1 MSLAKRIL
9 LVEDQA
15 DFAAHVWQYLETQ
28 GWIIDHALNGAQ
40 ALNRL
45 AKERFDAVVL
55 DLGLPLIDGM
65 EVLQRLRASGN
76 ETPILALTAR
86 DQMDDKLRGLAAG
99 LDDYLIKPVAL
110 AELKARL
117 ESIMRRAKGNLVP
130 LRFADLTL
138 DVETMVAR
146 RADRVI
152 MLTPTLG
159 RILAELMQ
167 AAPALI
173 SHQRLL
179 EAVWGDEAADV
190 RTLHAH
196 LSSLRSLIDRPFTEA
211 LIRSETGLGYRLAQ
225 GTP

>member
-1 MSLAKRIL
+1 MLSKRIL
-9 LVEDQA
+9 LVEDHA
-15 DFAAHVWQYLETQ
+15 DFAAHLWQYLEAQ
-28 GWIIDHALNGAQ
+28 GWVLDHAINGAQ
-40 ALNRL
+40 ALSLL

-55 DLGLPLIDGM
+55 DLGLPLVDGM

-86 DQMDDKLRGLAAG
+86 DQLADKLQGLAAG

-117 ESIMRRAKGNLVP
+117 ESIMRRAKGNVAP
-130 LRFADLTL
+130 LRFSGLSL

-146 RADRVI
+146 REDRVI

-159 RILAELMQ
+159 RILLELMQ
-167 AAPALI
+167 AAPALV

-179 EAVWGDEAADV
+179 EAVWGDEATDV

-196 LSSLRSLIDRPFTEA
+196 LSSLRSLIDRPFADA
-211 LIRSETGLGYRLAQ
+211 LIRSETGVGYRLAEA
-225 GTP
+225 GS

>member
-1 MSLAKRIL
+1 MGTKRIL
-9 LVEDQA
+9 LVEDHS
-15 DFAAHVWQYLETQ
+15 DFAAHVWQYLEMQ
-28 GWIIDHALNGAQ
+28 GWLLDHAVNGAQ
-40 ALNRL
+40 ALHIL

-55 DLGLPLIDGM
+55 DLGLPLVDGM
-65 EVLQRLRASGN
+65 EVLQRLRSSGN

-86 DQMDDKLRGLAAG
+86 DQLADKLQGLAAG

-117 ESIMRRAKGNLVP
+117 EAIMRRAKGNIP
-130 LRFADLTL
+130 AWRFADLSL

-159 RILAELMQ
+159 RILAQLMQ
-167 AAPALI
+167 SAPALL
-173 SHQRLL
+173 SHQRLID
-179 EAVWGDEAADV
+179 AVWGDEGTDV

-196 LSSLRSLIDRPFTEA
+196 LSTLRSLIDRPFPVA
-211 LIRSETGLGYRLAQ
+211 LIRSEPGQGYRLAEADA
-225 GTP
+225 